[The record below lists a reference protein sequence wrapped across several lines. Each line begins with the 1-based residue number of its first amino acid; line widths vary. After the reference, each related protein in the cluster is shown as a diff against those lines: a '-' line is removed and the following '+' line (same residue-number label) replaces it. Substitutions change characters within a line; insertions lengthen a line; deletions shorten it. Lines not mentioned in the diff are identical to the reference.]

1 MVSYLKKFNNLL
13 VAFIYIFKFHLS
25 LSLSLSAY
33 NGWDRAMG
41 TCGGGGLL
49 IELWVVAVVVGHV
62 VGCPRCGGH

>member
-1 MVSYLKKFNNLL
+1 MVSYLKKFNLL
-13 VAFIYIFKFHLS
+13 VAFIYIFKF